1 MEDFRTVYI
10 TAETSSP
17 IEGAVPF
24 FGFAIEDYLECCLR
38 ANVYVPST
46 AKVFGFCLTE
56 KEIGMANQS
65 IIAPSLVGLLRGI
78 DIQNI
83 SILVIDFSYFQEN
96 IRNLSRDAIKN
107 YLDLS
112 LIKFGFEEIAPFDA
126 TYSNRLVYI
135 GDTDDG
141 FLLKRW
147 LRKKND
153 KVIDNE

>member
-1 MEDFRTVYI
+1 MEYFRTVYI
-10 TAETSSP
+10 KTETSSP

-24 FGFAIEDYLECCLR
+24 FGFAIEDYLECCLQ

-56 KEIGMANQS
+56 KNIGKANQS
-65 IIAPSLVGLLRGI
+65 FIAPSLIGLLRGI

-83 SILVIDFSYFQEN
+83 SMLVIDFSYFQEN
-96 IRNLSRDAIKN
+96 IQNLSREAIKN
-107 YLDLS
+107 YLDLT

-126 TYSNRLVYI
+126 TYGNRLVYI